1 MLGLQYEPRYGII
14 DSEYWPYSKY
24 VSVDVPNYRINR
36 PLDYYD
42 KWPSYYYMYLPIPEY
57 RRYLNNLLLRDLRVR
72 EKITR
77 TKSGMNV
84 IKNLFKHITR

>member
-24 VSVDVPNYRINR
+24 VSVDIPNYRVDR

-42 KWPSYYYMYLPIPEY
+42 KWPAYYRIYTPIPEF
-57 RRYLNNLLLRDLRVR
+57 RRYLNNLLLRDMRLRQYD
-72 EKITR
+72 
-77 TKSGMNV
+77 
-84 IKNLFKHITR
+84 FKHTYY